1 MGEALSLRLVIIGW
15 GALARR
21 LVELINQS
29 QLNVELIAIGLRKNA
44 ARPANLPEHVR
55 HIHAPE
61 DLEHLKIDLVVEAA
75 KGEAVHEWGGAAL
88 RYAKAFAPASTSAFV
103 DEDLLITLLATAK
116 ARGSRL
122 LIFPGALAGVDALRA
137 AAHLELEFVRHTIIK
152 PCAGWRGTAAEQSLN
167 LDQLATRTEF
177 FLGTAR
183 QAAAAFPQ
191 NANVAVISALAG
203 LGLDA
208 TQVVLVADPEAM
220 SNSHRLEAK
229 GVFGALTV
237 EIENKP
243 LKANPKTSEMTALA
257 LLRLIENETGQL
269 II

>member
-29 QLNVELIAIGLRKNA
+29 QLNVELVAIGLRKGT
-44 ARPANLPEHVR
+44 ARPADVPKHVL
-55 HIHAPE
+55 HIFAPE
-61 DLEHLKIDLVVEAA
+61 QLEHLKIDLVVEAA

-103 DEDLLITLLATAK
+103 DEDVMISLLATAK
-116 ARGSRL
+116 ENGSRL

-152 PCAGWRGTAAEQSLN
+152 PCAGWRGTAAEQILT

-177 FLGTAR
+177 FRGTAR

-208 TQVVLVADPEAM
+208 THVVLVADPEAI
-220 SNSHRLEAK
+220 SNCHRLEAK
-229 GVFGALTV
+229 GVFGALTI
-237 EIENKP
+237 EIENRP
-243 LKANPKTSEMTALA
+243 LRGNPKTSEMTALA